1 MAEKKIQ
8 IRDLR
13 NSDWYWI
20 QREIYENYV
29 SEIGIIGLALY
40 NAYAS
45 YSRNE
50 GKCFP
55 SQKTISEKLKLSI
68 PTIIKYNKI
77 LEENNLIKIESGKE
91 KGIVN
96 IVSLLKLKGI
106 KQVKTP
112 SKPGLDQGIKQVK
125 TESKA
130 IESKTNKDIV
140 FASQSDAS
148 PQGKEIN
155 ELIDKFKA
163 VNPSY
168 ERLFANKTQRAAM
181 ERLLKKMGRQKL
193 EQILDILPAIFGK
206 AYAPRIFTPF
216 QLEQKL
222 PDLFAYLK
230 ERSEIGQRVFT
241 IRPKN
246 ENQN

>member
-1 MAEKKIQ
+1 MEKEKFQ

-20 QREIYENYV
+20 QREIYENYIPK
-29 SEIGIIGLALY
+29 IGIIGLALY

-55 SQKTISEKLKLSI
+55 SQGLIVKKLKISI

-77 LEENNLIKIESGKE
+77 LEQNGLIKIESGKK

-96 IVSLLKLKGI
+96 IISLLKTKGI

-125 TESKA
+125 TESEA
-130 IESKTNKDIV
+130 IESKAKKEIVIVKQGFTGKDINDLIKL
-140 FASQSDAS
+140 FK
-148 PQGKEIN
+148 PIN
-155 ELIDKFKA
+155 
-163 VNPSY
+163 PTY
-168 ERLFANKTQRAAM
+168 ERLFANKTQREAL
-181 ERLLKKMGRQKL
+181 ERLVKKFGKEKVENMIKS
-193 EQILDILPAIFGK
+193 LPKIFGK
-206 AYAPRIFTPF
+206 PYAPRITTPYL
-216 QLEQKL
+216 LEQKL
-222 PDLFAYLK
+222 ADLIAYIQQ
-230 ERSEIGQRVFT
+230 ERSKPKKGII
-241 IRPKN
+241 IR
-246 ENQN
+246 ENA